1 VLGELFSS
9 ARDPG
14 LAKGAKMGSDPF
26 IIITEVS
33 ARLYEQTGHRGP
45 GCRKLR
51 ELCADALLT
60 PPMERRNGRWGCAES
75 KIPELAELLGLQVK
89 TLPSVS
95 AQRARAPSEVTN
107 QEITT

>member
-1 VLGELFSS
+1 MSTD
-9 ARDPG
+9 R
-14 LAKGAKMGSDPF
+14 F
-26 IIITEVS
+26 IIITLI
-33 ARLYEQTGHRGP
+33 AGRLSKMTDDPLP
-45 GCRKLR
+45 GYRKLL
-51 ELCADALLT
+51 ELCANAVLT